1 MEKIKKI
8 HINVDEF
15 ATELIESYIHTL
27 FNHVDRTSGIRK
39 NFATYNR
46 ELLDS
51 LAQAV
56 SIILQQMEK
65 QTVNE
70 DVDGYLKDI
79 FVNKLTK
86 CYNIVQND
94 EEANS

>member
-1 MEKIKKI
+1 
-8 HINVDEF
+8 
-15 ATELIESYIHTL
+15 
-27 FNHVDRTSGIRK
+27 
-39 NFATYNR
+39 
-46 ELLDS
+46 
-51 LAQAV
+51 
-56 SIILQQMEK
+56 MEK